1 MKKLFLILI
10 CFPFIGFGQLSVG
23 VDQDICFGDEAQII
37 ATLSGPGTAGCSGAT
52 DSLASDIGSSNGSA
66 GTMFNIVNTSANDV
80 TITGFSQGTYSY
92 SGTNVMDIWYYPGD
106 YIPVM
111 SSTNG
116 WTQVA
121 TSVSVN
127 IPTGAST
134 TTPLYSSIIPIT
146 SVIIPAGATYG
157 FYVGGSSTVSYST
170 ATAGTIPGVSP
181 WGSNSLLTITVGHGG
196 NFPSPVNNPRGP
208 LIKVYYGGGAT
219 WYDVNS
225 GQLIGGG
232 DTLVYTPSQST
243 DIAAV
248 FDCNG
253 NTYADTMHVEVVNT
267 NISSTGTSLC
277 NGPLVLSAPSGFLA
291 YNWNGPSTNNLLTVN
306 SPGDYYVSSTTN
318 NGLTCHSDTIT
329 VYSGN
334 IPINLSTSDSV
345 FICQGDTVL
354 IDGPLGFSSYNWST
368 GATSSSISTTSVGN
382 YSLSVIDINGCTGTS
397 NTTTVSISPTTIT
410 ASASG
415 LSLCNGNVTLDAGS
429 GFIDYQWYNNGSMMI
444 NTAQTLIVSNA
455 GNYHVDVTYPTGC
468 TATSNIIQI
477 ISGASQFYCT
487 IDSIGN
493 GSLCLPNG
501 QVILDAGNYATY
513 NWSTGDTT
521 QQITVNA
528 IGSYSVNVTDVNGCQ
543 GVSDA
548 PFIVSNIVNTSAI
561 SGPTSPTVLQPVN
574 YSVVATPGSTYDWTL
589 VGGSMSGQGT
599 NSIDVTWNSSGMFSF
614 FTKEIDINGCVG
626 EQVSL
631 LVNVIVSSIEEEN
644 RNKKLLML
652 TDIFGKE
659 VNYRKNTPL
668 FYIYDDKTVEKR
680 IVVE

>member
-37 ATLSGPGTAGCSGAT
+37 ATLSGPGTVGCSGAT

-121 TSVSVN
+121 ASVSVN
-127 IPTGAST
+127 IPSGAST

-680 IVVE
+680 IVIE

>member
-37 ATLSGPGTAGCSGAT
+37 ATLSGPGTVGCSGAT

-121 TSVSVN
+121 ASVSVN
-127 IPTGAST
+127 IPSGAST